1 MHREPRWLTR
11 SIIAAVSTIAA
22 LAVGWSASCTAA
34 GLWGL
39 KFAEEESCKDA
50 DQRALQTMFSLLA
63 TLVSLRSNPPDD
75 SEP

>member
-1 MHREPRWLTR
+1 MHREPRWLTK
-11 SIIAAVSTIAA
+11 SIIAAVTTIAA

-34 GLWGL
+34 GLWSL

-63 TLVSLRSNPPDD
+63 TLVSLRSNPPETDD
-75 SEP
+75 R

>member
-22 LAVGWSASCTAA
+22 LSVGWSASCTAA
-34 GLWGL
+34 GLFGME
-39 KFAEEESCKDA
+39 FSSSETCKDA
-50 DQRALQTMFSLLA
+50 DQRAMQTMFSLLA

-75 SEP
+75 GQP

>member
-22 LAVGWSASCTAA
+22 LSVGWSASCTAA
-34 GLWGL
+34 GLANM
-39 KFAEEESCKDA
+39 KFASDETCKDA
-50 DQRALQTMFSLLA
+50 DQRAMQTMFSLLA